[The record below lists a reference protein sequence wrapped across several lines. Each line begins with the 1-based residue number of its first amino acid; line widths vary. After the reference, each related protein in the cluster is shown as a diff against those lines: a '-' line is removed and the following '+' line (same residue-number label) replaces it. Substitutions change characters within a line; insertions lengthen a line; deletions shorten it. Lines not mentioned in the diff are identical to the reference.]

1 VPVVAEVTRSGI
13 VESRHHGHVA
23 ALDTS
28 GLLVLAVGD
37 VTTPVFGRSSN
48 KPLQAV
54 AMLRLGLDVDD
65 EQLALVT
72 ASHSGEPRHLA
83 IVRGLLDDKGLRVED
98 LANTPA
104 FPLNEHCA
112 RDNVRAGGSATSLTQ
127 NCSGK
132 HAGMLATC
140 VVNGWPLDSYLERDH
155 PLQVA
160 ITDVFAELA
169 GEPVGHIGI
178 DGCGAPVHAV
188 SLAGLA
194 RAFRTLVVA
203 PDGSH
208 ERRVADVMRGH
219 PALVGGEGR
228 DVTVLME
235 GWPGLLAKDGAEGV
249 YAAATADGRAV
260 AVKIDD
266 GAGRARSAVLLAAFD
281 AIGLTVPTGLRD
293 RLRLPILGHGQP
305 VGEVRAVAL
314 QTVNATR

>member
-1 VPVVAEVTRSGI
+1 VPVVAEVTRSGV
-13 VESRHHGHVA
+13 VESSHHGHVA
-23 ALDTS
+23 ALDAT
-28 GLLVLAVGD
+28 GAVVLAVGD

-83 IVRGLLDDKGLRVED
+83 IVQRLLDDRGLSAGQ

-104 FPLNEHCA
+104 MPLDERSA
-112 RDNVRAGGSATSLTQ
+112 RDLVRAGGSATSLTQ

-140 VVNGWPLDSYLERDH
+140 VINGWPLDSYLDGDH
-155 PLQVA
+155 PLQRA
-160 ITDVFAELA
+160 ITDVVADLA
-169 GEPVGHIGI
+169 GESVGHIGV

-194 RAFRTLVVA
+194 RAFRALVTA
-203 PDGSH
+203 ANATP
-208 ERRVADVMRGH
+208 ERRVADVMRAY
-219 PALVGGEGR
+219 PDLVGGAGR

-235 GWPGLLAKDGAEGV
+235 RWPGLLAKDGAEGV
-249 YAAATADGRAV
+249 YGAATSDGRAV
-260 AVKIDD
+260 ALKVDD

-281 AIGLTVPTGLRD
+281 AIGVDVPDGLRE
-293 RLRLPILGHGQP
+293 RLRVPVLGHGQP
-305 VGEVRAVAL
+305 VGEVRAVPL
-314 QTVNATR
+314 R

>member
-1 VPVVAEVTRSGI
+1 MPVVAEVTRSGI

-23 ALDTS
+23 GLDAT
-28 GLLVLAVGD
+28 GAIALAVGD

-54 AMLRLGLDVDD
+54 AMLRLGLPVDD

-72 ASHSGEPRHLA
+72 ASHSGEPHHLA
-83 IVRGLLDDKGLRVED
+83 IVRRVLDDAGLSEGD

-104 FPLNEHCA
+104 YPLNEHCA
-112 RDNVRAGGSATSLTQ
+112 RDIVRAGGSATSLTQ

-132 HAGMLATC
+132 HAGMLSTC
-140 VVNGWPLDSYLERDH
+140 VVNGWPIDSYLEADH
-155 PLQVA
+155 PLQRA

-169 GEPVGHIGI
+169 GEPVGHIGV

-188 SLAGLA
+188 SLVGLA

-203 PDGSH
+203 PSATP
-208 ERRVADVMRGH
+208 ERRVADVMRSH
-219 PALVGGEGR
+219 PSLVGGDGR
-228 DVTVLME
+228 DVTVLMG
-235 GWPGLLAKDGAEGV
+235 GWRGLLAKDGAEGI
-249 YAAATADGRAV
+249 YAAASAEGRAV

-281 AIGLTVPTGLRD
+281 AIGERAPAEVRD
-293 RLRLPILGHGQP
+293 RLRTPVLGHGEP

-314 QTVNATR
+314 QSLNATP